1 MKDLNTSFD
10 KFLNEDKEQLITE
23 GKFEVTYSTT
33 SKVEY
38 TGSMWKEYADNS
50 GDSEQGYA
58 QMVAADLGLV
68 KGVMTWNGK
77 EFAISGYNKE
87 GMPIS
92 IYQKGEYDMYGGP
105 YSPKMDK
112 PKSLTLGGR
121 NMIGAVQ
128 KSFKSYGWDG
138 DIDLARTDIYGYTFT
153 K

>member
-58 QMVAADLGLV
+58 QMVASDLGLV

-105 YSPKMDK
+105 YSPKMGK
-112 PKSLTLGGR
+112 ISATKAGR
-121 NMIGAVQ
+121 NMIAVI
-128 KSFKSYGWDG
+128 KKAFKSYGWDG
-138 DIDLARTDIYGYTFT
+138 DPDVSRTDIYGHAFS

>member
-1 MKDLNTSFD
+1 
-10 KFLNEDKEQLITE
+10 
-23 GKFEVTYSTT
+23 
-33 SKVEY
+33 
-38 TGSMWKEYADNS
+38 MWKEYADNA

-112 PKSLTLGGR
+112 PRSLTLGGR

-128 KSFKSYGWDG
+128 KAFKSYGWDG